1 MKSKIVIV
9 SLLTS
14 LSLSAQAGDAENI
27 IGGVV
32 LGAVIASQFSNH
44 DHPYVNLPGP
54 QYVYPPQV
62 IYAPPVQ
69 YYPPQVIYSSPQ
81 VIYAP
86 QPNYGYGYRPRHRH
100 FHEHRNHDLNRGYGR
115 GRW

>member
-1 MKSKIVIV
+1 MKSKVVLV

-14 LSLSAQAGDAENI
+14 LSFGAQAGDAENI

-44 DHPYVNLPGP
+44 THSSVQLSQP
-54 QYVYPPQV
+54 QYIYPPLV
-62 IYAPPVQ
+62 VYAQHVT
-69 YYPPQVIYSSPQ
+69 YYPPQVIYS
-81 VIYAP
+81 AP
-86 QPNYGYGYRPRHRH
+86 QIYYSPPPVYSYGPRHY
-100 FHEHRNHDLNRGYGR
+100 RNHRGHGWRNEHGR

>member
-1 MKSKIVIV
+1 MKSKIVMV

-14 LSLSAQAGDAENI
+14 LSFGAQAGDAENI

-44 DHPYVNLPGP
+44 IHSTVQLAAP
-54 QYVYPPQV
+54 QYVYPPHV
-62 IYAPPVQ
+62 VVAPPVT

-81 VIYAP
+81 IYYSP
-86 QPNYGYGYRPRHRH
+86 PPVYSYGPRHHRDH
-100 FHEHRNHDLNRGYGR
+100 RGHGWRHEHGR

>member
-1 MKSKIVIV
+1 MKSKVV
-9 SLLTS
+9 LLSLLTS
-14 LSLSAQAGDAENI
+14 LPFGAQAGDAENI

-44 DHPYVNLPGP
+44 SHSTVQLSQP

-62 IYAPPVQ
+62 VFAPPVT

-81 VIYAP
+81 IIYSP
-86 QPNYGYGYRPRHRH
+86 PPVYSFGPRHYRDQRGH
-100 FHEHRNHDLNRGYGR
+100 GWRHEHGR

>member
-1 MKSKIVIV
+1 MKSKVVMV

-14 LSLSAQAGDAENI
+14 LSFGAQASDAENI

-44 DHPYVNLPGP
+44 TYSTVQLSQP

-62 IYAPPVQ
+62 VYAPPVT
-69 YYPPQVIYSSPQ
+69 YYPPQVIYS
-81 VIYAP
+81 AP
-86 QPNYGYGYRPRHRH
+86 QIYYSPPPVYSYGPRHYRDH
-100 FHEHRNHDLNRGYGR
+100 HNHGWRHEHGR
-115 GRW
+115 SRW

>member
-1 MKSKIVIV
+1 MKSKVVMV

-14 LSLSAQAGDAENI
+14 LSFGAQAGDAENI

-44 DHPYVNLPGP
+44 SHSTVQLSQP

-62 IYAPPVQ
+62 VFAPPVT

-81 VIYAP
+81 IIYSP
-86 QPNYGYGYRPRHRH
+86 PPVYSYGPRHHRDH
-100 FHEHRNHDLNRGYGR
+100 RGHGWRHEHGR
-115 GRW
+115 GRG

>member
-1 MKSKIVIV
+1 MKSKVVIL

-14 LSLSAQAGDAENI
+14 LSFSAQAGDAENI

-44 DHPYVNLPGP
+44 SHSTVQLSSP
-54 QYVYPPQV
+54 QYVYPPHV
-62 IYAPPVQ
+62 VVAPPVT
-69 YYPPQVIYSSPQ
+69 YYPPQVIYS
-81 VIYAP
+81 AP
-86 QPNYGYGYRPRHRH
+86 QIIYSPPPVYSYGPRHHREH
-100 FHEHRNHDLNRGYGR
+100 HGRRWGHEHGR

>member
-1 MKSKIVIV
+1 MKSKVVMV

-14 LSLSAQAGDAENI
+14 LSFGAQAGDAENI

-32 LGAVIASQFSNH
+32 LGAVIASQYSNH
-44 DHPYVNLPGP
+44 THSTVQLSQP
-54 QYVYPPQV
+54 QYVYPPHV
-62 IYAPPVQ
+62 VVAPPVI

-81 VIYAP
+81 IIYSP
-86 QPNYGYGYRPRHRH
+86 PPVYSHGHRH
-100 FHEHRNHDLNRGYGR
+100 LRSHHERGWGHGHGR